1 MSKRWTE
8 KEIEYLKL
16 HFANTYTK
24 QLCNILNKSYTSI
37 AGKAY
42 AFGLKKSPEFLKAE
56 LEIQADRLRVI
67 GADSRYKPNHVPA
80 NKGKEMPEDIYIRC
94 APTMFKKGNKPH
106 NSKHDGA
113 ERISVE
119 GYLEVRIKEGEYKYK
134 HRVIYEQHY
143 GPIPEGMIVRFKD
156 GNKMNLNLDNLELI
170 DRGQNMLNNTIQRF
184 PKELIQT
191 IRLVN
196 KLKTKINAKEQ
207 N

>member
-1 MSKRWTE
+1 MGKRWTE

-16 HFANTYTK
+16 NFANNYTK
-24 QLCNILNKSYTSI
+24 QLCNILHKSYTSV

-42 AFGLKKSPEFLKAE
+42 ALGLKKSPEFLKAE
-56 LEIQADRLRVI
+56 LEIQADRLRTI
-67 GADSRYKPNHVPA
+67 GANSRYKSNHLPA
-80 NKGKEMPEDIYIRC
+80 NKGKQMSADLYAKC

-113 ERISVE
+113 ERISVD
-119 GYLEVRIKEGEYKYK
+119 GYLEVRISKGEYKYK

-143 GPIPEGMIVRFKD
+143 GPIPDGMIVRFKD
-156 GNKMNLNLDNLELI
+156 GNKMNLILDNLELI